1 MLRAD
6 LHVHTEYS
14 FDCGMSLQ
22 TIIDRCL
29 KIGINCVAIADH
41 GTIAGAVKLK
51 EIAPFEVIVAEEI
64 FTPIGEIMGLFLT
77 EEVPSGISA
86 EEAIAQIRA
95 QEGLV
100 GLPHPFDYMRGINQ
114 KYRSLESLVPDID
127 IIEVFNSR
135 ALPLGFSGR
144 KAKRFAQKH
153 GLLCMAGSDAH
164 TAHEI
169 GHAYVEMPEFNG
181 SDQFRS
187 ALAQGKIH
195 GRRSCPLVHVASTW
209 EILTGRLNMGRRRL
223 K

>member
-14 FDCGMSLQ
+14 FDCGTSLQ
-22 TIIDRCL
+22 AIIDRCL

-86 EEAIAQIRA
+86 EEAIARIRA
-95 QEGLV
+95 QRGLV

-114 KYRSLESLVPDID
+114 KLRSLESLVADVD
-127 IIEVFNSR
+127 VIEVFNSR
-135 ALPLGFSGR
+135 ALPLGFSGG

-153 GLLCMAGSDAH
+153 GLLCIAGSDAH
-164 TAHEI
+164 TAYEI
-169 GHAYVEMPEFNG
+169 GRAYVEMPEFNG
-181 SDQFRS
+181 SDEFRL
-187 ALAQGKIH
+187 ALAQGNIH
-195 GRRSCPLVHVASTW
+195 GRRSCPLVHLASTW
-209 EILTGRLNMGRRRL
+209 HILTKRL
-223 K
+223 KRFRR

>member
-22 TIIDRCL
+22 AIIDRCL

-64 FTPIGEIMGLFLT
+64 LTPIGEIMGLFLT

-86 EEAIAQIRA
+86 EDAIARIRA
-95 QEGLV
+95 QKGLV
-100 GLPHPFDYMRGINQ
+100 GLPHPFDYVRGINQ
-114 KYRSLESLVPDID
+114 RLRSLESLAPDVD
-127 IIEVFNSR
+127 VIEVFNAR
-135 ALPLGFSGR
+135 ALPLVFPDR
-144 KAKRFAQKH
+144 KARRLAQQH
-153 GLLCMAGSDAH
+153 GLACIAGSDAH

-169 GHAYVEMPEFNG
+169 GRAYVEMPEFNG
-181 SDQFRS
+181 SDEFRS
-187 ALAQGKIH
+187 ALAQGKIY
-195 GRRSCPLVHVASTW
+195 GRRSCPLVHLASAWHT
-209 EILTGRLNMGRRRL
+209 LTKRL
-223 K
+223 KRFRR